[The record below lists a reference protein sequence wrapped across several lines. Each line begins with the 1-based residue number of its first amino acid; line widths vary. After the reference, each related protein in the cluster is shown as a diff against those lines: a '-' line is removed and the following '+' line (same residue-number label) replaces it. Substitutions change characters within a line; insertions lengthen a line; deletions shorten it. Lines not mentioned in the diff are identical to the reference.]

1 MTEPRA
7 AAESSPAASVKAS
20 EMVLL
25 MEPAW
30 VPGGVAAAVGEAA
43 GWE

>member
-1 MTEPRA
+1 MA
-7 AAESSPAASVKAS
+7 GSSPAASVKAS

-25 MEPAW
+25 MEAAW
-30 VPGGVAAAVGEAA
+30 VPGGVAAAAVGEAA